1 MKDKRAQWKRLEC
14 NVCVDRGKQNAFIKI
29 ALGWKGVVTMGN
41 TSKDNEQKDVSGA
54 WWVIKFAREMMEE
67 ASRLAE
73 LQGSKWVFLYWL

>member
-1 MKDKRAQWKRLEC
+1 
-14 NVCVDRGKQNAFIKI
+14 
-29 ALGWKGVVTMGN
+29 MGN